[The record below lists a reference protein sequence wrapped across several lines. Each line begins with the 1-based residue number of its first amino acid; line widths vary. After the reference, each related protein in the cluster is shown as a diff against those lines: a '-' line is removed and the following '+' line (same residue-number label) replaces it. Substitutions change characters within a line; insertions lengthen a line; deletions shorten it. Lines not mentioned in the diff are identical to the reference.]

1 MARGRLG
8 TATKNKLG
16 IVCYAPHFCGK
27 STLASQF
34 LYMHNEDGSPMK
46 VLYIDCESGSIDY
59 YLDEIEANG
68 WNTKELL
75 LIYSQSLAEVLS
87 FIDRVKNN
95 EDFYTFDEDTGE
107 ETDEV
112 FLDAKG
118 NPWRPDAIV
127 IDGITVLH
135 QSVQAGLIE
144 FSKKRARVKA
154 DDAQLTGDAKLVK
167 VEGAGLEIK
176 DRGTIKQKGSSLILS
191 LLATGVHWMVT
202 ARATDEKK
210 SVKTADGQ
218 ITSVPTGKIVP
229 EGWVDLS
236 YNCHTLIRLER
247 EDDGE
252 IVAHVEK
259 DRSGVH
265 PYEDVYNPSLLDWQ
279 VVIDKSKNKKDFV
292 IKNDLDSAI
301 VTEQEMYAREVM
313 GRASKPL
320 TKEDLEKELEGNTT
334 ETRTPKE
341 IITEINGLLKSVA
354 LPEKQ
359 AIRAKVKEAG
369 LPDSFARVTDAEV
382 LNKILEIV
390 KANI

>member
-1 MARGRLG
+1 MATGRMG
-8 TATKNKLG
+8 SATKNKLG

-27 STLASQF
+27 STFASQF

-46 VLYIDCESGSIDY
+46 VLYIDCESGSVDY

-68 WNTKELL
+68 GNTSEML

-87 FIDRVKNN
+87 FIERVKNK
-95 EDFYTFDEDTGE
+95 EDFYTFDDITGE
-107 ETDEV
+107 ETDEIL
-112 FLDAKG
+112 LDSKG

-154 DDAQLTGDAKLVK
+154 DDQQLTGDAKLVK

-210 SVKTADGQ
+210 SVKTSDGQ
-218 ITSVPTGKIVP
+218 ITSVPTGKVVP

-247 EDDGE
+247 EDGE
-252 IVAHVEK
+252 IIAHVEK

-279 VVIDKSKNKKDFV
+279 VVIDKSKNKRDFV
-292 IKNDLDSAI
+292 IRNDLDNAI

-320 TKEDLEKELEGNTT
+320 TKEDLEKELEGSAISTKS
-334 ETRTPKE
+334 PKE
-341 IITEINGLLKSVA
+341 LIDEINA
-354 LPEKQ
+354 LIKPLAVPERQ
-359 AIRAKVKEAG
+359 AIRQTLKENG
-369 LPDSFARVTDAEV
+369 LPDAFTKLKDTEI
-382 LNKILEIV
+382 LTQILEVV